1 MRGDSGLGLIIPRI
15 KRKQHIHNGGTMK
28 TSSWRKE
35 LSFFLLPLWHLVY
48 PKSRLPTSM
57 LKKCCNGQAK
67 FNYISETYV
76 HTRARDSM
84 YLRTSLYLRGSR
96 KTHHYLFIYAVKQQH
111 ISAGKKKKKKI
122 KGTAIRKGRQKR
134 KQIRNRIIIA
144 YLVDWLIDW
153 LSKWHEGKKVK

>member
-1 MRGDSGLGLIIPRI
+1 
-15 KRKQHIHNGGTMK
+15 
-28 TSSWRKE
+28 
-35 LSFFLLPLWHLVY
+35 
-48 PKSRLPTSM
+48 
-57 LKKCCNGQAK
+57 
-67 FNYISETYV
+67 
-76 HTRARDSM
+76 M

-144 YLVDWLIDW
+144 YLVD
-153 LSKWHEGKKVK
+153 